1 MSPPVPIVH
10 LVDDDASFLAAAARL
25 LRAHGFE
32 VRTFANAHDM
42 LGESSAQ
49 TRGCV
54 VADLRM
60 PGASGLDLQSALARS
75 CPGLPIVF
83 LTGAGDIAST
93 VRAMRG
99 GAEDFLEKRC
109 PEAQLV
115 AAVRRAL
122 DRDARTRPERD
133 RVQALRARFEALSAR
148 EREVLAQVVRGRMNK
163 QIAADLGIHERTVKL
178 HRTSI
183 TTKLQVRSAAEL
195 VRLAQAAGLLDDT
208 ESDPHAFPKGQ

>member
-1 MSPPVPIVH
+1 MNPAAAAVH
-10 LVDDDASFLAAAARL
+10 LVDDDPSFLAAAARL
-25 LRAHGFE
+25 LKAHGFP
-32 VRTFANAHDM
+32 VRTFASARE
-42 LGESSAQ
+42 LLAEVSAQ

-60 PGASGLDLQSALARS
+60 PGASGLELQDALATS

-122 DRDARTRPERD
+122 ERDAQSSAERA
-133 RVQALRARFEALSAR
+133 RLQALRARFEALSSR
-148 EREVLAQVVRGRMNK
+148 EREVLSHVVRGRMNK

-178 HRTSI
+178 HRTAI
-183 TTKLQVRSAAEL
+183 TTKLCVRSAAEL
-195 VRLAQAAGLLDDT
+195 ARLAQAAGLLDGAAAGFA
-208 ESDPHAFPKGQ
+208 AFPNGQ